1 MSNLDLPGI
10 ALGFMREEFVHD
22 LDRADVGRT
31 LAKSSA
37 GSSTHGVEN
46 SRLCGRS
53 AVGSLPATKPADVSA
68 VSRRQTLRVEI
79 VCA

>member
-31 LAKSSA
+31 LAKSLA
-37 GSSTHGVEN
+37 GIQY
-46 SRLCGRS
+46 SRCRE
-53 AVGSLPATKPADVSA
+53 LPVVWTYCCRKP
-68 VSRRQTLRVEI
+68 SRHKTG
-79 VCA
+79 